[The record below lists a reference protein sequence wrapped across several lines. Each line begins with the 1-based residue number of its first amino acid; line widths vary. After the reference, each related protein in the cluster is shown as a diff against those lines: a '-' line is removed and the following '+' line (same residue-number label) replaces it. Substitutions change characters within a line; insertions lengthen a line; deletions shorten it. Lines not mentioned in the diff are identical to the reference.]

1 MFELI
6 KNVNID
12 FLSKRKLAGMISG
25 AVILAGL
32 VSIVLHGGPL
42 YSIDFEGGTEIQVLF
57 TESTSVESVREALSD
72 IGYGDAAI
80 RSFGNEDEF
89 LIHVKTSTKSEE
101 QVNTIREALASIH
114 GGSYEIR
121 RLETVGPKIGKE
133 LKGDMIS
140 AVLIAMAGIVIYI
153 SIRFQF
159 MYAIGALVALTHDVL
174 ITLGLFSLL
183 NMEISLSVLAAFLF
197 IVGYSLNDT
206 IVVFDRVRE
215 NLKACLNILKNNDY
229 GTELQTNHLI
239 QDHSQLKYQKEQ
251 YLKNWV
257 NYLEIN
263 AEIWLTHNWS
273 GLYGEE
279 SVARHTIFNERR
291 KRTCGRPLAKV
302 LEIRAGGLE
311 GKKGAVVPCPNVLGQ
326 DSKAIM
332 GYVED
337 QSLLEILNGEKMR
350 HLREVHLRETFDE
363 IDYCKNCDQLI
374 DVEDAL
380 VWTNVPGRVYGE
392 SRISGISYVGAE
404 KDWQNESV

>member
-6 KNVNID
+6 KNVNIN
-12 FLSKRKLAGMISG
+12 FLGKRKIAGMISG

-32 VSIVLHGGPL
+32 VSLLLHGGPL

-57 TESTSVESVREALSD
+57 TESTDVEAVRSVLSE

-80 RSFGNEDEF
+80 RGFGSEDEF
-89 LIHVKTSTKSEE
+89 LIHVKTATKSDE

-133 LKGDMIS
+133 LRGDMIS

-159 MYAIGALVALTHDVL
+159 MYAIGALVALIHDVL

-215 NLKACLNILKNNDY
+215 NAKEKRHDSFLSVLNLSLNQTLNRTVITSMTTLTVVLILLFFGGEVIKPFAFALTIGLVVGTYSSIFVASPVVLAWDENQKKKKN
-229 GTELQTNHLI
+229 
-239 QDHSQLKYQKEQ
+239 S
-251 YLKNWV
+251 
-257 NYLEIN
+257 
-263 AEIWLTHNWS
+263 
-273 GLYGEE
+273 
-279 SVARHTIFNERR
+279 
-291 KRTCGRPLAKV
+291 
-302 LEIRAGGLE
+302 
-311 GKKGAVVPCPNVLGQ
+311 
-326 DSKAIM
+326 
-332 GYVED
+332 
-337 QSLLEILNGEKMR
+337 
-350 HLREVHLRETFDE
+350 
-363 IDYCKNCDQLI
+363 
-374 DVEDAL
+374 
-380 VWTNVPGRVYGE
+380 
-392 SRISGISYVGAE
+392 
-404 KDWQNESV
+404 

>member
-25 AVILAGL
+25 AIILAGL

-57 TESTSVESVREALSD
+57 TESTNVESVREALSD

-215 NLKACLNILKNNDY
+215 NAKEKRHDSFLSVINLSLNQTLNRTVITSLTTLTVVLILLFFGGEVIKPFAFALTVGLVVGTYSSIFVAAPVVLAWDENQKKKKN
-229 GTELQTNHLI
+229 
-239 QDHSQLKYQKEQ
+239 S
-251 YLKNWV
+251 
-257 NYLEIN
+257 
-263 AEIWLTHNWS
+263 
-273 GLYGEE
+273 
-279 SVARHTIFNERR
+279 
-291 KRTCGRPLAKV
+291 
-302 LEIRAGGLE
+302 
-311 GKKGAVVPCPNVLGQ
+311 
-326 DSKAIM
+326 
-332 GYVED
+332 
-337 QSLLEILNGEKMR
+337 
-350 HLREVHLRETFDE
+350 
-363 IDYCKNCDQLI
+363 
-374 DVEDAL
+374 
-380 VWTNVPGRVYGE
+380 
-392 SRISGISYVGAE
+392 
-404 KDWQNESV
+404 

>member
-12 FLSKRKLAGMISG
+12 FLGKRKLAGMISG
-25 AVILAGL
+25 VVILAGL

-57 TESTSVESVREALSD
+57 TESTDVESVREALSE

-215 NLKACLNILKNNDY
+215 NAKEKRHDSFLSVINLSLNQTLNRTVITSLTTLTVVLILLFFGGEVIKPFAFALTIGLVVGTYSSIFVAAPVVLAWHENQKKKKN
-229 GTELQTNHLI
+229 
-239 QDHSQLKYQKEQ
+239 S
-251 YLKNWV
+251 
-257 NYLEIN
+257 
-263 AEIWLTHNWS
+263 
-273 GLYGEE
+273 
-279 SVARHTIFNERR
+279 
-291 KRTCGRPLAKV
+291 
-302 LEIRAGGLE
+302 
-311 GKKGAVVPCPNVLGQ
+311 
-326 DSKAIM
+326 
-332 GYVED
+332 
-337 QSLLEILNGEKMR
+337 
-350 HLREVHLRETFDE
+350 
-363 IDYCKNCDQLI
+363 
-374 DVEDAL
+374 
-380 VWTNVPGRVYGE
+380 
-392 SRISGISYVGAE
+392 
-404 KDWQNESV
+404 

>member
-12 FLSKRKLAGMISG
+12 FLGRRKLAGMISG

-32 VSIVLHGGPL
+32 VSLVLHGGPL

-57 TESTSVESVREALSD
+57 TEATNVDDVRNVLSD

-89 LIHVKTSTKSEE
+89 LIHVKTATKSDE

-133 LKGDMIS
+133 LRGDMIS

-159 MYAIGALVALTHDVL
+159 MYAIGALVALTHDIL

-183 NMEISLSVLAAFLF
+183 NLEISLSVLAAFLF

-215 NLKACLNILKNNDY
+215 NTKEKRHDSFMSVINLSLNQTLNRTVITSLTTLTVVLIL
-229 GTELQTNHLI
+229 L
-239 QDHSQLKYQKEQ
+239 
-251 YLKNWV
+251 
-257 NYLEIN
+257 
-263 AEIWLTHNWS
+263 
-273 GLYGEE
+273 
-279 SVARHTIFNERR
+279 F
-291 KRTCGRPLAKV
+291 
-302 LEIRAGGLE
+302 AGGEVIKPFAFALTV
-311 GKKGAVVPCPNVLGQ
+311 GLVVGTYSSIFVASPV
-326 DSKAIM
+326 
-332 GYVED
+332 V
-337 QSLLEILNGEKMR
+337 
-350 HLREVHLRETFDE
+350 
-363 IDYCKNCDQLI
+363 
-374 DVEDAL
+374 L
-380 VWTNVPGRVYGE
+380 VWDENQKRKKN
-392 SRISGISYVGAE
+392 S
-404 KDWQNESV
+404 

>member
-6 KNVNID
+6 KNINID
-12 FLSKRKLAGMISG
+12 FLGKRKLAGMISG

-42 YSIDFEGGTEIQVLF
+42 YSIDFEGGTEVQVLF

-72 IGYGDAAI
+72 IGYGDAMI
-80 RSFGNEDEF
+80 RGFGNEDEF
-89 LIHVKTSTKSEE
+89 LIHVKTATKSEE

-133 LKGDMIS
+133 LRGDMIS

-215 NLKACLNILKNNDY
+215 NAKEKRHDSFLSVINLSLNQTLNRTVITSLTTLTVVLILLFFGGEVIKPFAFALTVGLVVGTYSSIFVAAPVVLAWDENQKKKKN
-229 GTELQTNHLI
+229 
-239 QDHSQLKYQKEQ
+239 S
-251 YLKNWV
+251 
-257 NYLEIN
+257 
-263 AEIWLTHNWS
+263 
-273 GLYGEE
+273 
-279 SVARHTIFNERR
+279 
-291 KRTCGRPLAKV
+291 
-302 LEIRAGGLE
+302 
-311 GKKGAVVPCPNVLGQ
+311 
-326 DSKAIM
+326 
-332 GYVED
+332 
-337 QSLLEILNGEKMR
+337 
-350 HLREVHLRETFDE
+350 
-363 IDYCKNCDQLI
+363 
-374 DVEDAL
+374 
-380 VWTNVPGRVYGE
+380 
-392 SRISGISYVGAE
+392 
-404 KDWQNESV
+404 

>member
-12 FLSKRKLAGMISG
+12 FLGKRKLAGMISG

-114 GGSYEIR
+114 GGAYEIR

-215 NLKACLNILKNNDY
+215 NAKEKRHDSFLSVINLSLNQTLNRTVITSLTTLTVVLILLFFGGEVIKPFAFALTVGLVVGTYSSIFVAAPVVLAWDENQKKKKN
-229 GTELQTNHLI
+229 
-239 QDHSQLKYQKEQ
+239 S
-251 YLKNWV
+251 
-257 NYLEIN
+257 
-263 AEIWLTHNWS
+263 
-273 GLYGEE
+273 
-279 SVARHTIFNERR
+279 
-291 KRTCGRPLAKV
+291 
-302 LEIRAGGLE
+302 
-311 GKKGAVVPCPNVLGQ
+311 
-326 DSKAIM
+326 
-332 GYVED
+332 
-337 QSLLEILNGEKMR
+337 
-350 HLREVHLRETFDE
+350 
-363 IDYCKNCDQLI
+363 
-374 DVEDAL
+374 
-380 VWTNVPGRVYGE
+380 
-392 SRISGISYVGAE
+392 
-404 KDWQNESV
+404 

>member
-12 FLSKRKLAGMISG
+12 FLGKRKIAGMISG
-25 AVILAGL
+25 AIILAGL

-57 TESTSVESVREALSD
+57 TESTDVEAVRGVLSE

-80 RSFGNEDEF
+80 RGFGNEDEF
-89 LIHVKTSTKSEE
+89 LIHVKTATKSED
-101 QVNTIREALASIH
+101 QVNEIREALASIH

-133 LKGDMIS
+133 LRGDMIS

-215 NLKACLNILKNNDY
+215 NAKEKRHDSFMSVLNISLNQTLNRTVITSMTTLTVVLILLFFGGEVIKPFAFALTIGLIVGTYSSIFVASPVVLAWDENQKKKKN
-229 GTELQTNHLI
+229 
-239 QDHSQLKYQKEQ
+239 S
-251 YLKNWV
+251 
-257 NYLEIN
+257 
-263 AEIWLTHNWS
+263 
-273 GLYGEE
+273 
-279 SVARHTIFNERR
+279 
-291 KRTCGRPLAKV
+291 
-302 LEIRAGGLE
+302 
-311 GKKGAVVPCPNVLGQ
+311 
-326 DSKAIM
+326 
-332 GYVED
+332 
-337 QSLLEILNGEKMR
+337 
-350 HLREVHLRETFDE
+350 
-363 IDYCKNCDQLI
+363 
-374 DVEDAL
+374 
-380 VWTNVPGRVYGE
+380 
-392 SRISGISYVGAE
+392 
-404 KDWQNESV
+404 

>member
-12 FLSKRKLAGMISG
+12 FLGKRKVAAIISG
-25 AVILAGL
+25 VIILAGL
-32 VSIVLHGGPL
+32 VSIVIHGGPL

-57 TESTSVESVREALSD
+57 TEATDVESVRSALSE

-80 RSFGNEDEF
+80 RGFGNDNEI

-101 QVNTIREALASIH
+101 QVNTIREALASIN
-114 GGSYEIR
+114 GADGYDIR

-133 LKGDMIS
+133 LRGDMIS

-215 NLKACLNILKNNDY
+215 NAKEKRHDSFFSVLNLSLNQTLNRTVITSLTTLTVVLILLFFGGEVIKPFAFALTIGLVV
-229 GTELQTNHLI
+229 GTY
-239 QDHSQLKYQKEQ
+239 S
-251 YLKNWV
+251 
-257 NYLEIN
+257 
-263 AEIWLTHNWS
+263 S
-273 GLYGEE
+273 MF
-279 SVARHTIFNERR
+279 VAS
-291 KRTCGRPLAKV
+291 P
-302 LEIRAGGLE
+302 
-311 GKKGAVVPCPNVLGQ
+311 VV
-326 DSKAIM
+326 
-332 GYVED
+332 
-337 QSLLEILNGEKMR
+337 
-350 HLREVHLRETFDE
+350 
-363 IDYCKNCDQLI
+363 
-374 DVEDAL
+374 L
-380 VWTNVPGRVYGE
+380 VWDENQRKKKST
-392 SRISGISYVGAE
+392 
-404 KDWQNESV
+404 

>member
-215 NLKACLNILKNNDY
+215 NAKEKRHDSFLSVINLSLNQTLNRTVITSLTTLTVVLILLFFGGEVIKPFAFALTVGLVVGTYSSIFVAAPVVLAWDENQKKKKN
-229 GTELQTNHLI
+229 
-239 QDHSQLKYQKEQ
+239 S
-251 YLKNWV
+251 
-257 NYLEIN
+257 
-263 AEIWLTHNWS
+263 
-273 GLYGEE
+273 
-279 SVARHTIFNERR
+279 
-291 KRTCGRPLAKV
+291 
-302 LEIRAGGLE
+302 
-311 GKKGAVVPCPNVLGQ
+311 
-326 DSKAIM
+326 
-332 GYVED
+332 
-337 QSLLEILNGEKMR
+337 
-350 HLREVHLRETFDE
+350 
-363 IDYCKNCDQLI
+363 
-374 DVEDAL
+374 
-380 VWTNVPGRVYGE
+380 
-392 SRISGISYVGAE
+392 
-404 KDWQNESV
+404 

>member
-12 FLSKRKLAGMISG
+12 FLGKRKLAGMISG
-25 AVILAGL
+25 VVILAGL

-57 TESTSVESVREALSD
+57 TESTDVESVREALSE

-215 NLKACLNILKNNDY
+215 NAKEKRHDSFLSVINLSLNQTLNRTVITSLTTLTVVLILLFFGGEVIKPFAFALTVGLVVGTYSSIFVAAPVVLAWDENQKKKKN
-229 GTELQTNHLI
+229 
-239 QDHSQLKYQKEQ
+239 S
-251 YLKNWV
+251 
-257 NYLEIN
+257 
-263 AEIWLTHNWS
+263 
-273 GLYGEE
+273 
-279 SVARHTIFNERR
+279 
-291 KRTCGRPLAKV
+291 
-302 LEIRAGGLE
+302 
-311 GKKGAVVPCPNVLGQ
+311 
-326 DSKAIM
+326 
-332 GYVED
+332 
-337 QSLLEILNGEKMR
+337 
-350 HLREVHLRETFDE
+350 
-363 IDYCKNCDQLI
+363 
-374 DVEDAL
+374 
-380 VWTNVPGRVYGE
+380 
-392 SRISGISYVGAE
+392 
-404 KDWQNESV
+404 

>member
-12 FLSKRKLAGMISG
+12 FLGKRKLAGMISG

-32 VSIVLHGGPL
+32 VSILLHGGPL
-42 YSIDFEGGTEIQVLF
+42 YSIDFEGGTEVQVLF
-57 TESTSVESVREALSD
+57 TESTSVESVREVLAE
-72 IGYGDAAI
+72 IGYGDATI
-80 RSFGNEDEF
+80 RGFGNEDEF

-215 NLKACLNILKNNDY
+215 NAKEKRHDSFMSVINLSLNQTLNRTVITSLTTLTVVLILLFFGGEVIKPFAFALTVGLIVGTYSSIFVASPVVLAWDENQKRKKN
-229 GTELQTNHLI
+229 
-239 QDHSQLKYQKEQ
+239 S
-251 YLKNWV
+251 
-257 NYLEIN
+257 
-263 AEIWLTHNWS
+263 
-273 GLYGEE
+273 
-279 SVARHTIFNERR
+279 
-291 KRTCGRPLAKV
+291 
-302 LEIRAGGLE
+302 
-311 GKKGAVVPCPNVLGQ
+311 
-326 DSKAIM
+326 
-332 GYVED
+332 
-337 QSLLEILNGEKMR
+337 
-350 HLREVHLRETFDE
+350 
-363 IDYCKNCDQLI
+363 
-374 DVEDAL
+374 
-380 VWTNVPGRVYGE
+380 
-392 SRISGISYVGAE
+392 
-404 KDWQNESV
+404 

>member
-12 FLSKRKLAGMISG
+12 FLGKRKLAGMISG

-101 QVNTIREALASIH
+101 QVNIIREALASIH
-114 GGSYEIR
+114 EGSYEIR

-215 NLKACLNILKNNDY
+215 NAKEKRHDDFMSVINLSLNQTLNRTVITSLTTLTVVLILLFFGGEVIKPFAFALTVGLVVGTYSSIFVASPVVLAWDENQKKKKN
-229 GTELQTNHLI
+229 
-239 QDHSQLKYQKEQ
+239 S
-251 YLKNWV
+251 
-257 NYLEIN
+257 
-263 AEIWLTHNWS
+263 
-273 GLYGEE
+273 
-279 SVARHTIFNERR
+279 
-291 KRTCGRPLAKV
+291 
-302 LEIRAGGLE
+302 
-311 GKKGAVVPCPNVLGQ
+311 
-326 DSKAIM
+326 
-332 GYVED
+332 
-337 QSLLEILNGEKMR
+337 
-350 HLREVHLRETFDE
+350 
-363 IDYCKNCDQLI
+363 
-374 DVEDAL
+374 
-380 VWTNVPGRVYGE
+380 
-392 SRISGISYVGAE
+392 
-404 KDWQNESV
+404 

>member
-12 FLSKRKLAGMISG
+12 FLGKRKLAGMLSG

-32 VSIVLHGGPL
+32 VSLVLHGGPL

-57 TESTSVESVREALSD
+57 TEATNVDDVRNVLSD

-89 LIHVKTSTKSEE
+89 LIHVKTATKSDE

-133 LKGDMIS
+133 LRGDMIS

-159 MYAIGALVALTHDVL
+159 MYAIGALVALTHDIL

-183 NMEISLSVLAAFLF
+183 NLEISLSVLAAFLF

-215 NLKACLNILKNNDY
+215 NAKEKRHDSFLSVLNLSLNQTLNRTVITSLTTLTVVLILLFFGGEVIKPFAFALTVGLVVGTYSSIFVASPVVLAWDENKKKKKN
-229 GTELQTNHLI
+229 
-239 QDHSQLKYQKEQ
+239 S
-251 YLKNWV
+251 
-257 NYLEIN
+257 
-263 AEIWLTHNWS
+263 
-273 GLYGEE
+273 
-279 SVARHTIFNERR
+279 
-291 KRTCGRPLAKV
+291 
-302 LEIRAGGLE
+302 
-311 GKKGAVVPCPNVLGQ
+311 
-326 DSKAIM
+326 
-332 GYVED
+332 
-337 QSLLEILNGEKMR
+337 
-350 HLREVHLRETFDE
+350 
-363 IDYCKNCDQLI
+363 
-374 DVEDAL
+374 
-380 VWTNVPGRVYGE
+380 
-392 SRISGISYVGAE
+392 
-404 KDWQNESV
+404 

>member
-12 FLSKRKLAGMISG
+12 FLGKRKLAAMISG

-57 TESTSVESVREALSD
+57 TESTDVEAVRSALSE

-215 NLKACLNILKNNDY
+215 NAKEKRHDSFMSVLNISLNQTLNRTVITSLTTLTVVLILLVFGGEVIKPFAFALTIGLIVGTYSSIFVASPVVLAWDENQKKKKN
-229 GTELQTNHLI
+229 
-239 QDHSQLKYQKEQ
+239 S
-251 YLKNWV
+251 
-257 NYLEIN
+257 
-263 AEIWLTHNWS
+263 
-273 GLYGEE
+273 
-279 SVARHTIFNERR
+279 
-291 KRTCGRPLAKV
+291 
-302 LEIRAGGLE
+302 
-311 GKKGAVVPCPNVLGQ
+311 
-326 DSKAIM
+326 
-332 GYVED
+332 
-337 QSLLEILNGEKMR
+337 
-350 HLREVHLRETFDE
+350 
-363 IDYCKNCDQLI
+363 
-374 DVEDAL
+374 
-380 VWTNVPGRVYGE
+380 
-392 SRISGISYVGAE
+392 
-404 KDWQNESV
+404 

>member
-12 FLSKRKLAGMISG
+12 FLGKRKLAGMISG

-57 TESTSVESVREALSD
+57 TESTNVESVREALSE

-215 NLKACLNILKNNDY
+215 NAKEKRHDSFMSVLNISLNQTLNRTVITSLTTLTVVLILLVFGGEVIKPFAFALTIGLIVGTYSSIFVASPVVLAWDENQKKKKN
-229 GTELQTNHLI
+229 T
-239 QDHSQLKYQKEQ
+239 
-251 YLKNWV
+251 
-257 NYLEIN
+257 
-263 AEIWLTHNWS
+263 
-273 GLYGEE
+273 
-279 SVARHTIFNERR
+279 
-291 KRTCGRPLAKV
+291 
-302 LEIRAGGLE
+302 
-311 GKKGAVVPCPNVLGQ
+311 
-326 DSKAIM
+326 
-332 GYVED
+332 
-337 QSLLEILNGEKMR
+337 
-350 HLREVHLRETFDE
+350 
-363 IDYCKNCDQLI
+363 
-374 DVEDAL
+374 
-380 VWTNVPGRVYGE
+380 
-392 SRISGISYVGAE
+392 
-404 KDWQNESV
+404 

>member
-12 FLSKRKLAGMISG
+12 FLGKRKLAAMISG

-32 VSIVLHGGPL
+32 ISIVLHGGPL

-57 TESTSVESVREALSD
+57 QESTDAEAVRNVLSQ

-80 RSFGNEDEF
+80 RGFGKVDEF
-89 LIHVKTSTKSEE
+89 LIHVKTSTQSEE
-101 QVNTIREALASIH
+101 QVSTIREALASIH
-114 GGSYEIR
+114 GETGFEVR

-140 AVLIAMAGIVIYI
+140 AVLIAMIGIVIYI

-215 NLKACLNILKNNDY
+215 NAKAKRND
-229 GTELQTNHLI
+229 
-239 QDHSQLKYQKEQ
+239 SF
-251 YLKNWV
+251 
-257 NYLEIN
+257 
-263 AEIWLTHNWS
+263 
-273 GLYGEE
+273 E
-279 SVARHTIFNERR
+279 SVLNLSLNQTLNRTVITSLTTLTVVMILLFFGGEVIKPFAFALTIGLVVGTYSSIFVASPVVLIWDENQ
-291 KRTCGRPLAKV
+291 KKKV
-302 LEIRAGGLE
+302 Q
-311 GKKGAVVPCPNVLGQ
+311 K
-326 DSKAIM
+326 
-332 GYVED
+332 
-337 QSLLEILNGEKMR
+337 
-350 HLREVHLRETFDE
+350 
-363 IDYCKNCDQLI
+363 
-374 DVEDAL
+374 
-380 VWTNVPGRVYGE
+380 
-392 SRISGISYVGAE
+392 
-404 KDWQNESV
+404 

>member
-1 MFELI
+1 MLELI

-12 FLSKRKLAGMISG
+12 FLGKRKIAGMISG

-57 TESTSVESVREALSD
+57 SESTDVEAVRGALSE

-89 LIHVKTSTKSEE
+89 LIHVKTATKSEE
-101 QVNTIREALASIH
+101 QVNEIREALASIH

-133 LKGDMIS
+133 LRGDMIS

-215 NLKACLNILKNNDY
+215 NAKEKRHDSFMSVLNISLNQTLNRTVITSMTTLTVVLILLFFGGEVIKPFAFALTIGLVVGTYSSIFVASPVVLAWDENQKKKKN
-229 GTELQTNHLI
+229 
-239 QDHSQLKYQKEQ
+239 S
-251 YLKNWV
+251 
-257 NYLEIN
+257 
-263 AEIWLTHNWS
+263 
-273 GLYGEE
+273 
-279 SVARHTIFNERR
+279 
-291 KRTCGRPLAKV
+291 
-302 LEIRAGGLE
+302 
-311 GKKGAVVPCPNVLGQ
+311 
-326 DSKAIM
+326 
-332 GYVED
+332 
-337 QSLLEILNGEKMR
+337 
-350 HLREVHLRETFDE
+350 
-363 IDYCKNCDQLI
+363 
-374 DVEDAL
+374 
-380 VWTNVPGRVYGE
+380 
-392 SRISGISYVGAE
+392 
-404 KDWQNESV
+404 

>member
-12 FLSKRKLAGMISG
+12 FLGKRKIAGIISG
-25 AVILAGL
+25 AIILAGL
-32 VSIVLHGGPL
+32 VSLVVHGGPL

-57 TESTSVESVREALSD
+57 TESTDVEAVRSVLSE

-80 RSFGNEDEF
+80 RGFGSEDEF
-89 LIHVKTSTKSEE
+89 LIHVKTATKSDE

-133 LKGDMIS
+133 LRGDMIS

-159 MYAIGALVALTHDVL
+159 MYAIGALVALIHDVL

-215 NLKACLNILKNNDY
+215 NAKEKRHDSFLSVLNLSLNQTLNRTVITSMTTLTVVLILLFFGGEVIKPFAFALTIGLVVGTYSSIFVASPVVLAWDENQKKKKN
-229 GTELQTNHLI
+229 
-239 QDHSQLKYQKEQ
+239 S
-251 YLKNWV
+251 
-257 NYLEIN
+257 
-263 AEIWLTHNWS
+263 
-273 GLYGEE
+273 
-279 SVARHTIFNERR
+279 
-291 KRTCGRPLAKV
+291 
-302 LEIRAGGLE
+302 
-311 GKKGAVVPCPNVLGQ
+311 
-326 DSKAIM
+326 
-332 GYVED
+332 
-337 QSLLEILNGEKMR
+337 
-350 HLREVHLRETFDE
+350 
-363 IDYCKNCDQLI
+363 
-374 DVEDAL
+374 
-380 VWTNVPGRVYGE
+380 
-392 SRISGISYVGAE
+392 
-404 KDWQNESV
+404 

>member
-12 FLSKRKLAGMISG
+12 FLGKRKLAGMISG

-215 NLKACLNILKNNDY
+215 NAKEKRHDSFLSVINLSLNQTLNRTVITSLTTLTVVLILLFFGGEVIKPFAFALTVGLVVGTYSSIFVASPVVLAWDENQKKKKN
-229 GTELQTNHLI
+229 
-239 QDHSQLKYQKEQ
+239 S
-251 YLKNWV
+251 
-257 NYLEIN
+257 
-263 AEIWLTHNWS
+263 
-273 GLYGEE
+273 
-279 SVARHTIFNERR
+279 
-291 KRTCGRPLAKV
+291 
-302 LEIRAGGLE
+302 
-311 GKKGAVVPCPNVLGQ
+311 
-326 DSKAIM
+326 
-332 GYVED
+332 
-337 QSLLEILNGEKMR
+337 
-350 HLREVHLRETFDE
+350 
-363 IDYCKNCDQLI
+363 
-374 DVEDAL
+374 
-380 VWTNVPGRVYGE
+380 
-392 SRISGISYVGAE
+392 
-404 KDWQNESV
+404 

>member
-12 FLSKRKLAGMISG
+12 FLGRRKIAGMISG
-25 AVILAGL
+25 VIILAGL

-57 TESTSVESVREALSD
+57 TESTDVESVRMVLSE

-80 RSFGNEDEF
+80 RGFGNEDEF

-101 QVNTIREALASIH
+101 QVNTIREALGSIH

-215 NLKACLNILKNNDY
+215 NVKEKRHDSFLSVINMSLNQTLNRTVITSLTTLTVVLILLFFGGEVIKPFAFALTVGLIVGTYSSIFVASPVVLAWDENQKRKKN
-229 GTELQTNHLI
+229 
-239 QDHSQLKYQKEQ
+239 S
-251 YLKNWV
+251 
-257 NYLEIN
+257 
-263 AEIWLTHNWS
+263 
-273 GLYGEE
+273 
-279 SVARHTIFNERR
+279 
-291 KRTCGRPLAKV
+291 
-302 LEIRAGGLE
+302 
-311 GKKGAVVPCPNVLGQ
+311 
-326 DSKAIM
+326 
-332 GYVED
+332 
-337 QSLLEILNGEKMR
+337 
-350 HLREVHLRETFDE
+350 
-363 IDYCKNCDQLI
+363 
-374 DVEDAL
+374 
-380 VWTNVPGRVYGE
+380 
-392 SRISGISYVGAE
+392 
-404 KDWQNESV
+404 

>member
-12 FLSKRKLAGMISG
+12 FLGKRKIAGMISG

-215 NLKACLNILKNNDY
+215 NAKEKRHDSFLSVINLSLNQTLNRTVITSLTTLTVVLILLFFGGEVIKPFAFALTVGLIV
-229 GTELQTNHLI
+229 GTYSSI
-239 QDHSQLKYQKEQ
+239 F
-251 YLKNWV
+251 
-257 NYLEIN
+257 
-263 AEIWLTHNWS
+263 
-273 GLYGEE
+273 
-279 SVARHTIFNERR
+279 VAA
-291 KRTCGRPLAKV
+291 PVVLA
-302 LEIRAGGLE
+302 
-311 GKKGAVVPCPNVLGQ
+311 
-326 DSKAIM
+326 
-332 GYVED
+332 
-337 QSLLEILNGEKMR
+337 
-350 HLREVHLRETFDE
+350 
-363 IDYCKNCDQLI
+363 
-374 DVEDAL
+374 
-380 VWTNVPGRVYGE
+380 
-392 SRISGISYVGAE
+392 
-404 KDWQNESV
+404 

>member
-12 FLSKRKLAGMISG
+12 FLGKRKIAGMISG
-25 AVILAGL
+25 AIILAGL
-32 VSIVLHGGPL
+32 VSLVLHGGPL
-42 YSIDFEGGTEIQVLF
+42 YSIDFEGGTEVQVLF
-57 TESTSVESVREALSD
+57 TESTDVEAVRKALSE

-80 RSFGNEDEF
+80 RGFGNENEF

-133 LKGDMIS
+133 LRGDMIS

-159 MYAIGALVALTHDVL
+159 MYAIGALVALIHDIL

-215 NLKACLNILKNNDY
+215 NAKEKRHDSFLAVLNLSLNQTLNRTVITSLTTLTVVLILLFFGGEVIKPFAFALTVGLIVGTYSSIFVASPVVLAWDENQKKKKN
-229 GTELQTNHLI
+229 
-239 QDHSQLKYQKEQ
+239 S
-251 YLKNWV
+251 
-257 NYLEIN
+257 
-263 AEIWLTHNWS
+263 
-273 GLYGEE
+273 
-279 SVARHTIFNERR
+279 
-291 KRTCGRPLAKV
+291 
-302 LEIRAGGLE
+302 
-311 GKKGAVVPCPNVLGQ
+311 
-326 DSKAIM
+326 
-332 GYVED
+332 
-337 QSLLEILNGEKMR
+337 
-350 HLREVHLRETFDE
+350 
-363 IDYCKNCDQLI
+363 
-374 DVEDAL
+374 
-380 VWTNVPGRVYGE
+380 
-392 SRISGISYVGAE
+392 
-404 KDWQNESV
+404 